1 MTQKG
6 KTMNKPIV
14 RDVLFLGQKSEE
26 ATKEDLSVGRDLI
39 DTLMANQEHCVGMA
53 ANMIGVR
60 KRIIIVNMGFLN
72 MVMYN
77 PVIVSRDT
85 PYEAEEGCLSLEGVR
100 RTTRYRNIEVEY
112 FDGAWKK
119 HREKFSGFGA
129 QIIQHEV
136 DHLNGIVI

>member
-1 MTQKG
+1 
-6 KTMNKPIV
+6 MNKPIV
-14 RDVLFLGQKSEE
+14 RDILFLGQKSEE

-39 DTLMANQEHCVGMA
+39 DTLMANREHCVGMA
-53 ANMIGVR
+53 ANMIGVK

-77 PVIVSRDT
+77 PVIVDQDT

-100 RTTRYRNIEVEY
+100 KTTRYRNIEVEY
-112 FDGAWKK
+112 LDAAWNK
-119 HREKFSGFGA
+119 HREKFSGFRA

-136 DHLNGIVI
+136 DHLNGIII